1 MVQGSIT
8 LTDKEGVYYQVMVTT
23 LPKPTSVTKQP
34 NRSWFQPEKHSLFSS
49 TGGSHSLNGAC
60 SHEGPNIPIP
70 TITIRSMEA
79 NIVLPFPGNWK
90 RHTGPSSDP
99 SDEQSSQGRVG
110 MYFLE
115 KEKRLYPQIYE
126 RHVCSMYM
134 WCECGECM
142 HVCVWCVCERGLVYG
157 CDAVC

>member
-1 MVQGSIT
+1 MVQPSST
-8 LTDKEGVYYQVMVTT
+8 LTDKEGVCHQVMVTT
-23 LPKPTSVTKQP
+23 LPKPTRVTKQP

-60 SHEGPNIPIP
+60 SHEGPNIPIS
-70 TITIRSMEA
+70 TTTIRSMEA

-115 KEKRLYPQIYE
+115 KEKGCTHKSMKGTSVACICDVSVVS
-126 RHVCSMYM
+126 VCM
-134 WCECGECM
+134 
-142 HVCVWCVCERGLVYG
+142 CVWCVWERGLVYG